1 MRYGVRIG
9 ESVVVDELVADGVY
23 ECVYIV
29 TPQFVEGSTCGN
41 TPPVALATPRR

>member
-29 TPQFVEGSTCGN
+29 TPQFVEGSTAGN
-41 TPPVALATPRR
+41 TPPVALATLKR